1 MMIHASKRRGDC
13 NISLVGRAEGGFV
26 NMASVCEV
34 KSEVSQCL
42 FEFLHM
48 QIVSYFEESCGKE
61 KSVR

>member
-1 MMIHASKRRGDC
+1 M
-13 NISLVGRAEGGFV
+13 GRAEGGFV

>member
-1 MMIHASKRRGDC
+1 MGRVHY
-13 NISLVGRAEGGFV
+13 NLVGVFV
-26 NMASVCEV
+26 NMAGVCEV
-34 KSEVSQCL
+34 KSDVSQCL